1 MANLQIRNMPK
12 DVHERLRHLA
22 QKSNSSMSA
31 IALSALER
39 ELKRLEWHERL
50 AQHPP
55 VDLGVDAAT
64 LVAEARAEREAE
76 LAERTVGE

>member
-1 MANLQIRNMPK
+1 MPE

-22 QKSNSSMSA
+22 QKNNSSMSA
-31 IALSALER
+31 IVLTALER
-39 ELKRLEWHERL
+39 ELARLEWHERL
-50 AQHPP
+50 AQRSP

-76 LAERTVGE
+76 LAERFVGE